1 MGKKSQ
7 LKNLGKALRQ
17 RISLSKEDRA
27 KVKDMIKVGK
37 KIRWTSEKIAGQI
50 IERLRQ
56 QEHFQKLTSEQQLR
70 AVEIVNDL
78 CSKKAEWKAT
88 ELIGLAYRIEK
99 RLKKEFPK

>member
-7 LKNLGKALRQ
+7 LKMLGKTLRQ
-17 RISLSKEDRA
+17 RISLSKEDLS

-37 KIRWTSEKIAGQI
+37 KIRWTPEKIAGQI
-50 IERLRQ
+50 LEGLRQ
-56 QEHFQKLTSEQQLR
+56 QEHFQKLTSEQQVR

-78 CSKKAEWKAT
+78 CSKKAEWKAVA
-88 ELIGLAYRIEK
+88 LVRLGYRIEK